1 MVFFHGYD
9 VPYVDLVRSKLIE
22 LAEKHGFSVH
32 KLSYSFLNQ
41 AEMLA
46 LNQSSLNHDT
56 HTDIITFDY
65 TVNQML
71 SVDIYIST
79 VSLKEN
85 ASKYHVS
92 VEHELTRLLAHGLL
106 HCLGFNDKT
115 EEDKRQM
122 RAAED
127 QFLKCFTWNT

>member
-9 VPYVDLVRSKLIE
+9 IPYVDLVRSKLIE

-46 LNQSSLNHDT
+46 LNQSALNHDT

-71 SVDIYIST
+71 SADIYIST
-79 VSLKEN
+79 ASFQEN
-85 ASKYHVS
+85 AAKYNVS
-92 VEHELTRLLAHGLL
+92 AEHELTRLLAHGLL

-122 RAAED
+122 RLAED
-127 QFLKCFTWNT
+127 QFLNCFTWNT